1 MKGGEKL
8 KITDRFKNFFTG
20 KVRKISRVDVIKD
33 NNVFSTWGFS
43 PYENDIVRSCINAKA
58 KRIAKLTINH
68 IRSSTDDNGNKVL
81 QINPEPYMRFLLEEP
96 NRYMCITDFLK
107 KCSAIMDLTQN
118 LHILILRDENGM
130 PSELFPISCLSA
142 TADTDKQGNLY
153 YTFNF
158 PRGKRLSVSDSDI
171 IHIRG
176 DFAFDD
182 IFGTSRAKSLSPL
195 MEVVETTD
203 RGIINAIKNSS
214 VIRWLLKYTTSMR
227 DEDLKTNA
235 QQFADNYL
243 NISSDSVGVAA
254 VDAKADATQINAQDY
269 VPNATQMEK
278 TRTRILSLFG
288 MSEKILQSTAN
299 EDEENAYYEAEIEP
313 FIKALQEEMTRKL
326 FTRRQRG
333 SGNKISVGSFNLQGA
348 SLSSKLQFMNLVDR
362 GALTVNEWRETLG
375 LGPVPGGDNPIR
387 RLDTATVVDPEP
399 APSGDDEGGDE

>member
-1 MKGGEKL
+1 
-8 KITDRFKNFFTG
+8 
-20 KVRKISRVDVIKD
+20 
-33 NNVFSTWGFS
+33 
-43 PYENDIVRSCINAKA
+43 
-58 KRIAKLTINH
+58 
-68 IRSSTDDNGNKVL
+68 
-81 QINPEPYMRFLLEEP
+81 
-96 NRYMCITDFLK
+96 
-107 KCSAIMDLTQN
+107 
-118 LHILILRDENGM
+118 
-130 PSELFPISCLSA
+130 
-142 TADTDKQGNLY
+142 
-153 YTFNF
+153 
-158 PRGKRLSVSDSDI
+158 
-171 IHIRG
+171 
-176 DFAFDD
+176 
-182 IFGTSRAKSLSPL
+182 

-399 APSGDDEGGDE
+399 APTGDGEGGDE

>member
-1 MKGGEKL
+1 
-8 KITDRFKNFFTG
+8 
-20 KVRKISRVDVIKD
+20 
-33 NNVFSTWGFS
+33 
-43 PYENDIVRSCINAKA
+43 
-58 KRIAKLTINH
+58 
-68 IRSSTDDNGNKVL
+68 
-81 QINPEPYMRFLLEEP
+81 
-96 NRYMCITDFLK
+96 
-107 KCSAIMDLTQN
+107 MDLTQN
-118 LHILILRDENGM
+118 LHILILRDENDI
-130 PSELFPISCLSA
+130 PCELFPISCVSA

-158 PRGKRLSVSDSDI
+158 PRGKRLSVSDRDI

-313 FIKALQEEMTRKL
+313 FVKALQEEMTRKL

-387 RLDTATVVDPEP
+387 RLDTAAVVDPEP
-399 APSGDDEGGDE
+399 APNGDDEGGDE